1 METSVAIIIALLSS
15 PVLIAVVQQ
24 LSSKKKLEEM
34 NKLFHSFMVESA
46 EQDLRQKNWKLISTG
61 TTRQYSN
68 QEFYQLYGR
77 LVSLK
82 PEAEWDD
89 ILKEETRQA
98 IKVLRGENK

>member
-1 METSVAIIIALLSS
+1 METSIAIIVAFLSS
-15 PVLIAVVQQ
+15 PVLIAIVQQ
-24 LSSKKKLEEM
+24 LSAKKKLEEL
-34 NKLFHSFMVESA
+34 NELLHSFMVETA

-77 LVSLK
+77 LASLK
-82 PEAEWDD
+82 PESEWDD